1 MKAYISGGAKNGKST
16 LAQNLA
22 VLCSKYKEVT
32 IGADGL
38 PEGHDLREL
47 ELPLYYVATMIPTDE
62 EDRIRIARHI
72 KDREGLGF
80 TTVERGKNIN
90 GIVSGEMNC
99 DNAEKDSM
107 CIASACC
114 DSQGVFLLDSV
125 TALLANVMFPPD
137 SEDAWFNP
145 NAPEEVAADLK
156 AFIEKAE
163 NVIFVSDYIYGDPVC
178 RSRTEGDEIDYTGTY
193 IRGLA
198 CIDRTIASLCD
209 RTYEVAAGII
219 I

>member
-38 PEGHDLREL
+38 PEGHDLREW

-62 EDRIRIARHI
+62 EDCIRIARHI

-80 TTVERGKNIN
+80 TTVERGKNISE
-90 GIVSGEMNC
+90 IVP
-99 DNAEKDSM
+99 
-107 CIASACC
+107 ACEPR
-114 DSQGVFLLDSV
+114 GVFLLDSV

-137 SEDAWFNP
+137 SEDAWFNS
-145 NAPEEVAADLK
+145 NAAEEVIADLK

-178 RSRTEGDEIDYTGTY
+178 RSRTESDEIDCTGTY